1 MASNVDPR
9 DARRALS
16 GLDTDRA
23 RLAAKVVTP
32 RWYHPVYASILA
44 GLVLSQALPPFYG
57 LTVVI
62 VGLIGLIALRI
73 AYDRRYGISFTK
85 VTGRRTRALMFSV
98 IGVLVAGMIAS
109 RVIVATGASLWWVLV
124 PAAIAFVTALVL
136 GPRYDDALRREIVA
150 R

>member
-1 MASNVDPR
+1 M
-9 DARRALS
+9 
-16 GLDTDRA
+16 
-23 RLAAKVVTP
+23 
-32 RWYHPVYASILA
+32 
-44 GLVLSQALPPFYG
+44 LSQALPPFYG